1 MKSLIKFYEP
11 STTLN
16 VECSYL
22 KKAFF
27 YTPSNFAL
35 AYYAALPNDAP
46 LGTQPSWNLKNGLAL
61 SAQDWINSNHCY
73 VNHHYHLINMD
84 PLTKSINQ

>member
-11 STTLN
+11 STALN

-27 YTPSNFAL
+27 YTPSSFAL

-46 LGTQPSWNLKNGLAL
+46 LGAQPSWNLKNGLAL
-61 SAQDWINSNHCY
+61 SA
-73 VNHHYHLINMD
+73 
-84 PLTKSINQ
+84 